1 VHIDLRQ
8 MRHFVAV
15 AEELH
20 FGRAAR
26 RLSIAQP
33 PLSQSIKRLEAALG
47 VKLLDRG
54 KSRRGVSLTEPG
66 SAFLL
71 EAKRT
76 LMQAN
81 LAVAVTQRASI
92 VGSAQLTISFIGPAL
107 YRLLP
112 ALLLEYRAKYPAVAV
127 RLIEL
132 SSPAQMVGIAEG
144 SYDIG
149 IIAPALDLIETGDQF
164 VVERCALLAALP
176 ESSALAKRTSIR
188 LAELADEPMIMPP
201 AEVSPK
207 QVSVLNAAFRSVG
220 FVPRLV
226 QEAGQANTRLSLV
239 AAGMGCTLIMST
251 AKLTGRAGVAFVP
264 VSDMPPNTRWELALV
279 WQPQH
284 VSPPAKAFVALA
296 KAYIDAHPEFVEL
309 HISNEASPLNP
320 AFRPRASHA

>member
-1 VHIDLRQ
+1 MHIDLRQ

-26 RLSIAQP
+26 RLNIAQP
-33 PLSQSIKRLEAALG
+33 PLSQSVKRLEAELG

-66 SAFLL
+66 TVFLR

-81 LAVAVTQRASI
+81 LALAVTQRAS
-92 VGSAQLTISFIGPAL
+92 VADAAQLAISFIGPAL

-112 ALLLEYRAKYPAVAV
+112 ALLSKFREKYPAVAV
-127 RLIEL
+127 KLFEV

-144 SYDIG
+144 RYDIG
-149 IIAPALDLIETGDQF
+149 IIAPALDLMEAGDQF
-164 VVERCALLAALP
+164 VVERCELLAAIP
-176 ESSALAKRTSIR
+176 ESSHLAKRASIR

-207 QVSVLNAAFRSVG
+207 QVSVLNAAFRAVG
-220 FVPRLV
+220 FVPRLT
-226 QEAGQANTRLSLV
+226 QEAAQANTRLSLV
-239 AAGMGCTLIMST
+239 AAGIGCTLIMST
-251 AKLTGRAGVAFVP
+251 AKLIGRAGVAFVP

-279 WQPQH
+279 WQPLH
-284 VSPPAKAFVALA
+284 VSPPAKAFVELA
-296 KAYIDAHPEFVEL
+296 KAYIDSHPEFVEL
-309 HISNEASPLNP
+309 HISNHAP
-320 AFRPRASHA
+320 AA

>member
-1 VHIDLRQ
+1 
-8 MRHFVAV
+8 
-15 AEELH
+15 
-20 FGRAAR
+20 
-26 RLSIAQP
+26 
-33 PLSQSIKRLEAALG
+33 
-47 VKLLDRG
+47 
-54 KSRRGVSLTEPG
+54 VSLTEPG